1 MELHRHIGDT
11 GHISMNVLIVDDEQ
25 LARQRLRHMLS
36 GLGEQVVGE
45 ACSGEQAL
53 QQTMNS
59 NPDLVLMDIRMP
71 GMDGLEA
78 AGYINQMDNPPAI
91 IFTTAYSDHALKAFQ
106 THAVDYLLK
115 PVKRDSLAT
124 AIEAAKRL
132 TRAQI
137 QRLRNADEDV
147 SRSKICVKCRGS
159 LELVPL
165 EDIIYFKADQKYV
178 TLKTDDHEYLIEE
191 SLKALEQ
198 EFNHRF
204 VRIHRN
210 ALVSENHI
218 AGLTKNDTG
227 HQCIVLSDTD
237 DILEISRR
245 HLPSIRKKLKNLSL

>member
-1 MELHRHIGDT
+1 
-11 GHISMNVLIVDDEQ
+11 MNVLIVDDEQ

-36 GLGEQVVGE
+36 GMGQQVVGE
-45 ACSGEQAL
+45 AASGEQAL
-53 QQTMNS
+53 QQTINS
-59 NPDLVLMDIRMP
+59 SPDVVLMDIRMP

-91 IFTTAYSDHALKAFQ
+91 IFTTAYSDHALKAFEI
-106 THAVDYLLK
+106 HAVDYLLK
-115 PVKRDSLAT
+115 PIKQERLAN
-124 AIEAAKRL
+124 AISAAKRL

-137 QRLRNADEDV
+137 QRLRVEDEGDI
-147 SRSKICVKCRGS
+147 RSKICVKCRGS
-159 LELVPL
+159 LELVPI

-198 EFNHRF
+198 EFNHHF
-204 VRIHRN
+204 VRVHRN

-218 AGLTKNDTG
+218 AGLSKNDTG
-227 HQCIVLSDTD
+227 HHCIVLNETD
-237 DILEISRR
+237 DLLEISRR

>member
-1 MELHRHIGDT
+1 
-11 GHISMNVLIVDDEQ
+11 MNVLIVDDEQ

-36 GLGEQVVGE
+36 GMGQQVVGE
-45 ACSGEQAL
+45 AASGEQAL
-53 QQTMNS
+53 HQTMNS
-59 NPDLVLMDIRMP
+59 SPDVVLMDIRMP

-91 IFTTAYSDHALKAFQ
+91 IFTTAYSDHALKAFE

-115 PVKRDSLAT
+115 PIKQERLAN
-124 AIEAAKRL
+124 AISAAKRL
-132 TRAQI
+132 TRVQI
-137 QRLRNADEDV
+137 QRLRTADEGE
-147 SRSKICVKCRGS
+147 SRSKICVKSRGT
-159 LELVPL
+159 LELVPI

-191 SLKALEQ
+191 PLKALEQ
-198 EFNHRF
+198 EFEHRF

-218 AGLTKNDTG
+218 AGLSKNDAG
-227 HQCIVLSDTD
+227 HQCIVLNDTD

-245 HLPSIRKKLKNLSL
+245 HLPSIRKKLKNLSV

>member
-1 MELHRHIGDT
+1 
-11 GHISMNVLIVDDEQ
+11 MNVLIVDDEQ

-36 GLGEQVVGE
+36 GMGEQVVGE
-45 ACSGEQAL
+45 AATGEQAL

-59 NPDLVLMDIRMP
+59 SPDVVLMDIRMP

-91 IFTTAYSDHALKAFQ
+91 IFTTAYCDHALKAFE

-115 PVKRDSLAT
+115 PIKQDSLAK
-124 AIEAAKRL
+124 AISAAKRL

-137 QRLRNADEDV
+137 QRLQSEEEGEA
-147 SRSKICVKCRGS
+147 RSKICVKCRGA
-159 LELVPL
+159 LELVPID
-165 EDIIYFKADQKYV
+165 DIIYFKADQKYV

-198 EFNHRF
+198 EFNSRF

-210 ALVSENHI
+210 ALVSEIHI
-218 AGLTKNDTG
+218 AGLSKNDAG
-227 HQCIVLSDTD
+227 HQCIVLNETD
-237 DILEISRR
+237 EILEISRR
-245 HLPSIRKKLKNLSL
+245 HLPSIRKKLRNQSS